1 MEIGNVTK
9 AATFK
14 GFLHQCYK
22 STQLTFL
29 WQCILI
35 VLMKQTLT
43 DDFGGLHKNKNCEF
57 PLNL

>member
-14 GFLHQCYK
+14 SFLHQCYK

-43 DDFGGLHKNKNCEF
+43 DDFGGLHKNKNCE
-57 PLNL
+57 L